1 MITLWIAAALMAALS
16 AGLVMYRAARS
27 SRSAAEPDP
36 AMAIYRRQLSEID
49 DLAARGLMA
58 EDERRAARAETGRR
72 LLAQADSGQTGAG
85 SAVALAKPIRP
96 LVMMLVA
103 AVPALAAVG
112 LYFVVGQPALPDLPF
127 KARLAQWQAHPDQA
141 PPEGLG
147 ALLNELARRRPKD
160 AEPLVQLARLDL
172 QLGDNAGA
180 AHALRRAALIAPNR
194 PDVWAVLAEV
204 QILQAQGQVDAQAEA
219 SLRKVVALDPG
230 NDTARYYLA
239 RARILRGETA
249 AGLADWRAL
258 DAALP
263 AGDPRRPAL
272 EADIAAVEKTGKPVP
287 PAAPAAE
294 AQAQAGQGD
303 PSAMIHQMV
312 DGLAARLKTNPDDP
326 AGWVRLVRAYT
337 VLGETDKRDAAL
349 AEARRRYA
357 ARPEVLSQLNAALTP
372 PR

>member
-27 SRSAAEPDP
+27 ARLAGAPDP
-36 AMAIYRRQLSEID
+36 AMAVYRRQLAEID
-49 DLAARGLMA
+49 DLAARGLMG

-72 LLAQADSGQTGAG
+72 LLAQADTHE
-85 SAVALAKPIRP
+85 SAAAARPIRP
-96 LVMMLVA
+96 WAMMLAAGVPAIA
-103 AVPALAAVG
+103 AVA
-112 LYFVVGQPALPDLPF
+112 LYFVVGQPAMPDLPF
-127 KARLAQWQAHPDQA
+127 KARLAQWQAHPEQA

-147 ALLNELARRRPKD
+147 ALLNELARRKPND

-172 QLGDNAGA
+172 QLGDSAGA
-180 AHALRRAALIAPNR
+180 AHALRRAALVAPNR
-194 PDVWAVLAEV
+194 ADVWAILAEV

-219 SLRKVVALDPG
+219 SLRKVVALDPA

-249 AGLADWRAL
+249 QGLADWRAL

-263 AGDPRRPAL
+263 AGDPRRATL

-287 PAAPAAE
+287 PAAPVAE
-294 AQAQAGQGD
+294 AQAGQGD
-303 PSAMIHQMV
+303 PTAMIHQMV

-357 ARPEVLSQLNAALTP
+357 ARPDVLSQLNAALTP